1 MMHDLN
7 NPESRLDSLL
17 RADALGEMAGTDPML
32 ADRMIAGLRDARRRP
47 PAAWIAGTGLCVVA
61 VVIGAI
67 AWPRADRTEI
77 VADNRPTTP
86 VLETEDSTGLG
97 GPILTMIDSTA
108 DDLIEPLR
116 REFRV
121 LADLTRDS
129 WRSIA
134 GFAPIETGR

>member
-1 MMHDLN
+1 MTDDPN

-17 RADALGEMAGTDPML
+17 RADAVGEMTGTDPML

-47 PAAWIAGTGLCVVA
+47 PAAWIAGAGLCVLA
-61 VVIGAI
+61 VVIGAV
-67 AWPRADRTEI
+67 AWPRADRPEM
-77 VADNRPTTP
+77 VAGNPLTP
-86 VLETEDSTGLG
+86 PVIDSQDSLALG
-97 GPILTMIDSTA
+97 GPIVTMIDSTA
-108 DDLIEPLR
+108 DDLVEPLR

-134 GFAPIETGR
+134 GFAPLETGR

>member
-1 MMHDLN
+1 MTYVPN
-7 NPESRLDSLL
+7 NSESRLDSLL
-17 RADALGEMAGTDPML
+17 RADALGEMSGTDPML

-47 PAAWIAGTGLCVVA
+47 PAAWFAGAGLCVAA
-61 VVIGAI
+61 VVIAAI
-67 AWPRADRTEI
+67 SWPRADRPELI
-77 VADNRPTTP
+77 ADNHPITP
-86 VLETEDSTGLG
+86 VVESENAPVLG
-97 GPILTMIDSTA
+97 GPIVTMIDTTA

-134 GFAPIETGR
+134 GFAPLETGR